1 MTISVADLK
10 FYQSER
16 MTDNSDG
23 GGQMT
28 ANEIVTGGTHQIFDG
43 VTDTDRALGDVS
55 IRKVYS
61 AVTSANTD
69 KYLDAGVALFKAPAD
84 PAVSVALFTTGDFYD
99 ERAAL
104 PRHE

>member
-28 ANEIVTGGTHQIFDG
+28 ANEIVTGEPTRFSM
-43 VTDTDRALGDVS
+43 V
-55 IRKVYS
+55 
-61 AVTSANTD
+61 
-69 KYLDAGVALFKAPAD
+69 
-84 PAVSVALFTTGDFYD
+84 
-99 ERAAL
+99 
-104 PRHE
+104 